1 MTQKTSVGGAALSE
15 TQLSRLIE
23 NTNQEL
29 KRKLEIEKQLE
40 QLLPELDGVVF
51 FHMKK
56 VLEECDKQVEFLS
69 RVIQQ
74 YQSYLT

>member
-15 TQLSRLIE
+15 TQLNRLIE
-23 NTNQEL
+23 NTDQEL
-29 KRKLEIEKQLE
+29 NRKLEIKKQLE
-40 QLLPELDGVVF
+40 QLLPELDGAVF